1 MVRAI
6 VYTISIV
13 YPCMNLSNE
22 LIDAWN
28 VRARRRVREHYKY
41 RVIGKTDSKPP
52 RYGMEYDEYED
63 FEVRRIFMI
72 LFGIY
77 WFIMFD
83 MYIMKNV
90 TYFFV
95 YKLVFI

>member
-1 MVRAI
+1 
-6 VYTISIV
+6 
-13 YPCMNLSNE
+13 
-22 LIDAWN
+22 
-28 VRARRRVREHYKY
+28 
-41 RVIGKTDSKPP
+41 
-52 RYGMEYDEYED
+52 MEYDEYED